1 VLASRTCTRSD
12 SLANGASYPDITLY
26 VSVPKNAP
34 SGCTNAA
41 TGAGGTDTNTANNTA
56 SDPTKIG
63 TLIFNDGW
71 EQMQSFPGRWTGN
84 APAGAASNTVA
95 VTNTAQRGPGGGS
108 WGLQVTLQDIAPRNQ
123 TYVYAGPAQGFR
135 DETTIRGTFF
145 IDPQGINI
153 TGLNSFQMI
162 DFLDTPGA
170 GGH

>member
-84 APAGAASNTVA
+84 APAGAAAKTAA
-95 VTNTAQRGPGGGS
+95 VPHTTPPRHARGSSG
-108 WGLQVTLQDIAPRNQ
+108 R
-123 TYVYAGPAQGFR
+123 
-135 DETTIRGTFF
+135 
-145 IDPQGINI
+145 
-153 TGLNSFQMI
+153 
-162 DFLDTPGA
+162 
-170 GGH
+170 